1 MVDSLVVLAIQCT
14 FSCII
19 FFLIAKWYVEPSFT
33 KSTKLSILSFLLIIN
48 VFRYLPLSL
57 YMPGQVSSDF
67 PEHVKDIV
75 AQGDFL
81 SGIMAFLA
89 LLMVKYRPANSIIF
103 VWLFSIVS
111 IVDMVLALTF
121 AMSAKV
127 YLLPLG
133 LNYFTVSVY
142 VPMLMVVQHQI
153 VKTITNKN

>member
-1 MVDSLVVLAIQCT
+1 
-14 FSCII
+14 
-19 FFLIAKWYVEPSFT
+19 
-33 KSTKLSILSFLLIIN
+33 
-48 VFRYLPLSL
+48 
-57 YMPGQVSSDF
+57 MPGQVSSDF